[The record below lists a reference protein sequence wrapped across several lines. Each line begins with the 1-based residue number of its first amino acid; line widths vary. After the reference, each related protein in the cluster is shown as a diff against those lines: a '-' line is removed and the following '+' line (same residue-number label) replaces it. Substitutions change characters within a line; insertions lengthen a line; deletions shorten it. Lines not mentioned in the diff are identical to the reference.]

1 MVERASAFLGK
12 PMDWA
17 IGGFHLMNAEASQ
30 IEETIVA
37 LQALGVRAVIPTHCT
52 GDLAKAAFRRAYGAR
67 CLEGG
72 AGRQWDLADIPTP

>member
-30 IEETIVA
+30 IEETIAA
-37 LQALGVRAVIPTHCT
+37 LQALGLRAVIPTH
-52 GDLAKAAFRRAYGAR
+52 
-67 CLEGG
+67 
-72 AGRQWDLADIPTP
+72 